1 MNQGKRFWT
10 RINHHRQK
18 FVKQSIEVHLKCI
31 YSIGYSVYCCSTK
44 KSISESE
51 YLENT
56 SVRLSPAE
64 NCFLTQIVGQ
74 HLENGVAS
82 GVYYNPI
89 LIIGLLIVT
98 SFCVLG

>member
-1 MNQGKRFWT
+1 MNQGKRFST

-18 FVKQSIEVHLKCI
+18 KFTEVHLKCI
-31 YSIGYSVYCCSTK
+31 YSIGYSVYCCFTQ

-51 YLENT
+51 NLANT

-64 NCFLTQIVGQ
+64 NCFLTQIVGE
-74 HLENGVAS
+74 HLANGVAS

-89 LIIGLLIVT
+89 LIIGLLVVT